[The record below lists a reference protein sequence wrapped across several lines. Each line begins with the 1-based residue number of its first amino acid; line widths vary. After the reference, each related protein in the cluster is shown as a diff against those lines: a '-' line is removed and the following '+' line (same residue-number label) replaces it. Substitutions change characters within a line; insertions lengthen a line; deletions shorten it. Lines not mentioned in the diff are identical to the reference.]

1 MIRRPHDD
9 GWILIRQGDHAALS
23 GALMARWG
31 NEIFA
36 PPAPYAE
43 VLLGIAEHD
52 NGWDAWD
59 RAPEIHSET
68 GYPLQF
74 TELTSEAYVAIWRRG
89 VAHHRKASP
98 YAALLIALHSE
109 HLARRRLERVLGHAV
124 AEEAAPLTA
133 FIAEMQMLR
142 LELTNTVVARS
153 TVTADQLAV
162 EIKANL
168 RLLQI
173 GDFVSLELCGG
184 PSGVFRV
191 EEVPAQ
197 ETGSFLSVTFEPAS
211 EDMVVVTPYLFSEAD
226 VVVTVSGCILRK
238 KGFASTAELRD
249 DLRGADPINLTFR
262 LKPA

>member
-9 GWILIRQGDHAALS
+9 GWILIRQRDHAVLS
-23 GALMARWG
+23 GALMVRWG
-31 NEIFA
+31 NETFA
-36 PPAPYAE
+36 PPTPHAE

-52 NGWDAWD
+52 SGWDAWD
-59 RAPEIHSET
+59 RAPEVHGET

-74 TELTSEAYVAIWRRG
+74 TELTSEAYVTIWRRG
-89 VAHHRKASP
+89 VEHHRKASP
-98 YAALLIALHSE
+98 YAALLIALHVE
-109 HLARRRLERVLGHAV
+109 HLAGRRLQRVLRHGV

-142 LELTNTVVARS
+142 LELSNTVMARS
-153 TVTADQLAV
+153 TVTADQLGA
-162 EIKANL
+162 ETEANF

-184 PSGVFRV
+184 LSGVFSV

-197 ETGSFLSVTFEPAS
+197 EMGSFLPVTFEPVS
-211 EDMVVVTPYLFSEAD
+211 EDMLVVTPYPFSEAD
-226 VVVTVSGCILRK
+226 VVVSVSGHILRK
-238 KGFASTAELRD
+238 KVFASTAELRG